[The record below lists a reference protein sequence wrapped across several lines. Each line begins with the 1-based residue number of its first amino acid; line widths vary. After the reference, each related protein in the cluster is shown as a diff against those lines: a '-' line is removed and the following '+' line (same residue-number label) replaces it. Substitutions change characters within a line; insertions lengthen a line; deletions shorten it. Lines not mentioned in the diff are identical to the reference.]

1 MSDTIFYVDEKV
13 TVWRRT
19 WYRSDTELTN
29 EQIIDSHQ
37 NSEFTHN
44 NMYDSEILFETEEL
58 MTPEDNGGQST
69 TEFYIENGKLVWTN
83 FPDESNSSE
92 KIGRDFDD
100 HDSSL
105 LYGIDNN

>member
-1 MSDTIFYVDEKV
+1 MSHYIDEKI

-19 WYRSDTELTN
+19 WYAIDGTEEEIKKQLVEVVEGLSDLE
-29 EQIIDSHQ
+29 I
-37 NSEFTHN
+37 
-44 NMYDSEILFETEEL
+44 YDSEILLETEEM
-58 MTPEDNGGQST
+58 MTPEDNGGQPT
-69 TEFYIENGKLVWTN
+69 IEIFNDRGETIWTN
-83 FPDESNSSE
+83 VPDNSSE